1 MSSSVSFIS
10 VLSFLEHRSFTTL
23 AVYSWY
29 IILWMQFQ
37 MGLFYLLSLFDSSLF
52 ICRNATNF
60 CVLFLYLTTL
70 LNSFISS
77 AFILVETL
85 LFSLYAAAAA
95 TKSLQLCPTLC
106 NSIDGSPPGSIVPGI
121 LQARTLEWVAIS
133 FSNAWKWKVKVKS
146 LSPVWLL
153 DPMDCSLPGSS
164 IHGIFQARVLEWSAI
179 TST

>member
-1 MSSSVSFIS
+1 MLWAVLTIFILLIHECRVSFCFFVSSSVSFIS

-95 TKSLQLCPTLC
+95 TKSLQLCPTLWRRVC
-106 NSIDGSPPGSIVPGI
+106 RGTS
-121 LQARTLEWVAIS
+121 WVA
-133 FSNAWKWKVKVKS
+133 
-146 LSPVWLL
+146 
-153 DPMDCSLPGSS
+153 
-164 IHGIFQARVLEWSAI
+164 ARVWR
-179 TST
+179 TCW